1 MLFIYLLYSGGFPG
15 GSGVENLPAIQ
26 NMGVQSLDQ
35 EDSLKKEIATH
46 LPFLLGK
53 SHGFIF
59 YSIFHY
65 YTSDFMQIKK
75 IKLI

>member
-53 SHGFIF
+53 SHGFIYLFNFSLLYIRF
-59 YSIFHY
+59 YAN
-65 YTSDFMQIKK
+65 QEN
-75 IKLI
+75 